1 MFLRFQLT
9 EIFDN
14 DKPLLKWQKFLEMEV
29 ENYINRKK
37 QLYSIFINYIEC
49 DCESEED
56 FDLLIK
62 MIKDQKITN
71 SNSEFKKF
79 LKLLLYVFKNH
90 HRNQYFYTKIEKL
103 LVFLKD
109 DMMNAFTNFE
119 IFES

>member
-29 ENYINRKK
+29 DNYINKKK

-56 FDLLIK
+56 FDG
-62 MIKDQKITN
+62 
-71 SNSEFKKF
+71 
-79 LKLLLYVFKNH
+79 
-90 HRNQYFYTKIEKL
+90 IEGEVWL
-103 LVFLKD
+103 GGD
-109 DMMNAFTNFE
+109 
-119 IFES
+119 